1 MHHRVR
7 NNLQTISALLAMQ
20 LRRLDPE
27 SGGLQALRES
37 AARIQ
42 SIAAVHNLLCHE
54 DVGITTVEA
63 VARQVIDS
71 VATALISA
79 ERPVEF
85 RILGDVVKVA
95 SREAT
100 VLALVINELI
110 SNALTHGLAAEGGV
124 VEVDAS
130 LDGDVVLLEV
140 RDDGPLHPEP
150 PPRTAGSSGLGLSII
165 ETLAADDLGGVFE
178 LQRTPGDMWTR
189 AQIRFAQRSLL
200 PDE

>member
-1 MHHRVR
+1 
-7 NNLQTISALLAMQ
+7 
-20 LRRLDPE
+20 
-27 SGGLQALRES
+27 
-37 AARIQ
+37 
-42 SIAAVHNLLCHE
+42 
-54 DVGITTVEA
+54 VGITTVEA

-124 VEVDAS
+124 VEVDAT
-130 LDGDVVLLEV
+130 LDGEVVLLEV

-165 ETLAADDLGGVFE
+165 ETLAADDLGGIFE
-178 LQRTPGDMWTR
+178 LKRAPDDHWTR
-189 AQIRFAQRSLL
+189 AQIRFTQRSLL